1 MEGYYFP
8 SYTTFEICPPT
19 LLSYVLWK
27 RQKNLAPNTSTNLH
41 VIIIVVSL
49 TNALI
54 LNYFD
59 YLFEIKKLLQIF
71 YCYGQRTKNCLI
83 FIQIVDNMAKYLNH

>member
-1 MEGYYFP
+1 MEGYDFP
-8 SYTTFEICPPT
+8 SCTTFEICLPT

-27 RQKNLAPNTSTNLH
+27 RQIHLAPNTSRILR
-41 VIIIVVSL
+41 VIIIVVNL

-59 YLFEIKKLLQIF
+59 YLFEIF
-71 YCYGQRTKNCLI
+71 
-83 FIQIVDNMAKYLNH
+83 LN